1 MEFQGHELE
10 WLTLGVLLLTMIA
23 IVYGPIK
30 AVKITRKLD
39 EERERLNRKLSVFR
53 TLMQTR
59 RARTNQDHAGAL
71 NLIEVQFYDIEPV
84 RAAYRI
90 YVRHLG
96 SALPTPDQ
104 QDRYFEEREDLYADL
119 LHAMGLSLGYTFDKR
134 ELMRLAYVPILWQDD
149 FMLQRRN
156 ATLLAEVLEGAR
168 PLPISPFQPKRQSP
182 FPPPLDT
189 FRRSLFFRS
198 QIRSCI
204 ASRSRMPSGNSP
216 CHHRPCSPDFL

>member
-1 MEFQGHELE
+1 MADAWGS
-10 WLTLGVLLLTMIA
+10 LLTMIA
-23 IVYGPIK
+23 I
-30 AVKITRKLD
+30 
-39 EERERLNRKLSVFR
+39 
-53 TLMQTR
+53 
-59 RARTNQDHAGAL
+59 
-71 NLIEVQFYDIEPV
+71 
-84 RAAYRI
+84 
-90 YVRHLG
+90 VRHLG

-182 FPPPLDT
+182 FPPPPELE
-189 FRRSLFFRS
+189 
-198 QIRSCI
+198 
-204 ASRSRMPSGNSP
+204 G
-216 CHHRPCSPDFL
+216 

>member
-1 MEFQGHELE
+1 MADAWGSLAYDDCHRVWTHQSSQNH
-10 WLTLGVLLLTMIA
+10 
-23 IVYGPIK
+23 P
-30 AVKITRKLD
+30 KLD

-59 RARTNQDHAGAL
+59 RARTNQNHVGAL
-71 NLIEVQFYDIEPV
+71 NLIEVEFYDIEPV

-156 ATLLAEVLEGAR
+156 ATLLAEG
-168 PLPISPFQPKRQSP
+168 
-182 FPPPLDT
+182 
-189 FRRSLFFRS
+189 
-198 QIRSCI
+198 
-204 ASRSRMPSGNSP
+204 SG
-216 CHHRPCSPDFL
+216 RLG